1 MPPER
6 VDPELVEFDV
16 RTDEVLI
23 NMGPQHPS
31 THGVLR
37 VLLRADGELVKG
49 VEPHIGYLHRCA
61 EKIGENVSAR
71 QWIPYTDRMDYLA
84 AMGNNLG
91 ISLAVERLMNLEVP
105 PRATVLRVIVN
116 ELNRIAS
123 HLIAFG
129 TYGMDIGAF
138 TPFLY
143 AWREREMILNLFE
156 YICGARMTFNYIRI
170 GGVSFDADAKFVD
183 MTRKFLE
190 WFAPRIKE
198 YHDLLS
204 YNQIFITRTKGVG
217 VIPPELAVTWGLSGP
232 MLRASGVNWDIR
244 KAIPYCGYESYQ
256 FDVPLG
262 RNDIG
267 VIGDNWNRYFVRIEE
282 MQQSSRIVSQALD
295 SLPSGPYQAKIKK
308 IKPPKGEAYVRI
320 ENPRGELGFYVI
332 SDGSETP
339 LRIKVRAPSFINLSI
354 LPEVSRNVLVAD
366 LIAILGSTDIVLG
379 EIDR

>member
-1 MPPER
+1 MSRDLETQ
-6 VDPELVEFDV
+6 ELLV
-16 RTDEVLI
+16 

-37 VLLRADGELVKG
+37 LLVRTDGELVSE
-49 VEPHIGYLHRCA
+49 VTPVIGYLHRCA
-61 EKIGENVSAR
+61 EKIAENVSYE
-71 QWIPYTDRMDYLA
+71 QWIPYTDRMDYIA

-91 ISLAVERLMNLEVP
+91 ISLAVEKLMGLEVP

-170 GGVSFDADAKFVD
+170 GGVSFDADAKFIE
-183 MTRKFLE
+183 MTKKFLE

-217 VIPPELAVTWGLSGP
+217 VIPPEMAIAQGLSGP

-244 KAIPYCGYESYQ
+244 KAIPYCGYDKYQ
-256 FDVPLG
+256 FDVPIG
-262 RNDIG
+262 RDGTG
-267 VIGDNWNRYFVRIEE
+267 VVGDNWNRYYVRIEE
-282 MQQSSRIVSQALD
+282 MEQSAKIVQQAID
-295 SLPSGPYQAKIKK
+295 SLPSGAHQAKVKK
-308 IKPPKGEAYVRI
+308 LKVPKGEAYVRI

-332 SDGSETP
+332 SDGSDVP
-339 LRIKVRAPSFINLSI
+339 IRVKVRAPSFINLAI
-354 LPEVSRNVLVAD
+354 LPEVSRGVLVAD

>member
-1 MPPER
+1 MEKGLETQ
-6 VDPELVEFDV
+6 ELLV
-16 RTDEVLI
+16 

-37 VLLRADGELVKG
+37 LLVRTDGELVSE
-49 VEPHIGYLHRCA
+49 VTPVIGYLHRCA
-61 EKIGENVSAR
+61 EKIAENLAYD
-71 QWIPYTDRMDYLA
+71 QWIPYTDRMDYIA

-91 ISLAVERLMNLEVP
+91 ISLCVEKLMGLDVP
-105 PRATVLRVIVN
+105 ARATVLRVIVN

-170 GGVSFDADAKFVD
+170 GGVSFDADAKFVE

-190 WFAPRIKE
+190 WFEPRIKE

-204 YNQIFITRTKGVG
+204 YNQIFITRTRGVG
-217 VIPPELAVTWGLSGP
+217 VIPSEMAIAQGLSGP

-244 KAIPYCGYESYQ
+244 KSAPYCGYEKYQ
-256 FDVPLG
+256 FGVPLG
-262 RNDIG
+262 RDGVG
-267 VIGDNWNRYFVRIEE
+267 VIGDNWNRYYVRIEE
-282 MQQSSRIVSQALD
+282 MQESAKIVRQALD
-295 SLPSGPYQAKIKK
+295 SLPAGPYQAKIKK
-308 IKPPKGEAYVRI
+308 LKVPKGEAYVRI

-339 LRIKVRAPSFINLSI
+339 VRIKVRAPSFINLAI
-354 LPEVSRNVLVAD
+354 LPEVSRGVLVAD